1 MGESIIWLLSAER
14 QELQLKGGAVIMEI
28 IESIK
33 KDEEVKI
40 DEVTSQEEAKKEI
53 ISVGME
59 YERKSSHYPEGR
71 KPHY

>member
-1 MGESIIWLLSAER
+1 
-14 QELQLKGGAVIMEI
+14 MEK

-33 KDEEVKI
+33 KDEEVNI
-40 DEVTSQEEAKKEI
+40 EEVTKQEEAKKEI

-59 YERKSSHYPEGR
+59 CERKSSHYPEGR